1 LILTALRGMLHGAL
15 RAPARAMHRESHRLD
30 SRERVHAALK
40 RQVTDRVPVWFW
52 FHPETSRRLAAALA
66 IPPSCVP
73 DALGDDIR
81 QAWVGNNQAMEGIVH
96 DHEGEGHT
104 DPWGVR
110 WVRQGGFNQVE
121 RSPLAGA
128 GEEEIHGYQF
138 PFDHA
143 DELLGAM
150 ENVVHAPGRR
160 FIGCDISPCLL
171 ELMFRVRGMEP
182 ALLDLASS
190 PETSAAFLK
199 KAADFSIHMAREAC
213 SRYPLDWLWTGDDVG
228 SQRAMIVSPS
238 RWREAIGPELAR
250 IFAAG
255 RSKGVWVA
263 YHSCGSI
270 RPIIPDLIAMGLDV
284 LNPIQT
290 NCPGMDPAELKRE
303 FGKDLAFMGGLD
315 TQHLLPEGTPGEV
328 FRATKDLIDIMT
340 DGGGGYILAASHTVP
355 PETPLE
361 NIFAMYDAAGVT
373 REQIRDTAA
382 DIRAGIR

>member
-1 LILTALRGMLHGAL
+1 
-15 RAPARAMHRESHRLD
+15 LD

-40 RQVTDRVPVWFW
+40 RQATDRVPIWFW
-52 FHPETSRRLAAALA
+52 FHPETCRRLAAALA
-66 IPPSCVP
+66 IPPSCVA

-81 QAWVGNNQAMEGIVH
+81 QTWVGNNQAMEGIVH
-96 DHEGEGHT
+96 DRDGEGHT
-104 DPWGVR
+104 DPWGIR

-121 RSPLAGA
+121 RSPLEGA
-128 GEEEIHGYQF
+128 GEQEIRGYEF
-138 PFDHA
+138 PYGHT
-143 DELLGAM
+143 DELLAAM
-150 ENVVHAPGRR
+150 DSVIDSQGRR

-182 ALLDLASS
+182 ALLDLAGS
-190 PETSAAFLK
+190 PEASGAFLK
-199 KAADFSIHMAREAC
+199 KAADFSIHIAQEAC
-213 SRYPLDWLWTGDDVG
+213 SRFPLDWLWTGDDVG
-228 SQRAMIVSPS
+228 SQRAMMISPR

-255 RSKGVWVA
+255 KSHRVRVA

-284 LNPIQT
+284 LNPIQSG
-290 NCPGMDPAELKRE
+290 CPGMDPAELKRE

-328 FRATKDLIDIMT
+328 FRATKDLIDVMT
-340 DGGGGYILAASHTVP
+340 DGGGGYILAASHSVP

-361 NIFAMYDAAGVT
+361 NIFAMYEAAGVT
-373 REQIRDTAA
+373 REQIRDNAA
-382 DIRAGIR
+382 DIRAGSGRP